1 MPIRIRRVREKKR
14 LFVRLCISSNLGKH
28 LTKIVDCFKITAM
41 DWRSLG
47 AVTDVHSQS
56 SCGACWAI
64 TAVETVESAYFISK
78 GKLYD
83 LAETEVIVCE
93 TNGEMCSGGWP
104 QDAFDYVIKHN
115 GLPLESDM
123 PYNAD
128 FLVKVS
134 DQIAGNSDQLE
145 YVLADQKF

>member
-1 MPIRIRRVREKKR
+1 MYVTYNVTVNKIYSKSD
-14 LFVRLCISSNLGKH
+14 ISQ
-28 LTKIVDCFKITAM
+28 TFITCLNTAAM

-47 AVTDVHSQS
+47 AVTDIHSQS

-64 TAVETVESAYFISK
+64 TAVETVESAYFISN

-93 TNGEMCSGGWP
+93 TNGEMCAGGWP
-104 QDAFDYVIKHN
+104 QDAFEYVIKHN
-115 GLPLESDM
+115 GLPLESAM

-128 FLVKVS
+128 FLVLVS
-134 DQIAGNSDQLE
+134 DQLAGNSDQLR
-145 YVLADQKF
+145 YVLIHELTFRT

>member
-1 MPIRIRRVREKKR
+1 VYHQ
-14 LFVRLCISSNLGKH
+14 LWVNISPKLW
-28 LTKIVDCFKITAM
+28 IVSKFAAM

-93 TNGEMCSGGWP
+93 TNGEMCAGGWP

>member
-1 MPIRIRRVREKKR
+1 MSQKTKFSPLVGITVAR
-14 LFVRLCISSNLGKH
+14 LAI
-28 LTKIVDCFKITAM
+28 

-47 AVTDVHSQS
+47 AVTDIHSQG

-64 TAVETVESAYFISK
+64 TAVETVESAYFLST

-93 TNGEMCSGGWP
+93 TKCEMCTGGWP
-104 QDAFDYVIKHN
+104 QDAFDYVISNN

-123 PYNAD
+123 TYNAD
-128 FLVKVS
+128 FLLLVS
-134 DQIAGNSDQLE
+134 EQVAGNSDALE
-145 YVLADQKF
+145 YVVLRCTRFGTLC